1 MNTMLAIP
9 CTTTAPL
16 TSPPSPCLITRTPLV
31 LNVIN
36 LHPLTPWGWGVG
48 GGRGAEILVTD
59 YSCFF
64 LQQPGEETEERENL
78 AQMAA
83 EAVAAE
89 GEEEDESV
97 LRKYSKGISHVES
110 LLALDRLRQV
120 NPSCST

>member
-1 MNTMLAIP
+1 MEVPVEYHACHSLHHHRATYQ
-9 CTTTAPL
+9 
-16 TSPPSPCLITRTPLV
+16 SPPSPCLITRTPLV

-36 LHPLTPWGWGVG
+36 LHPLTPWG
-48 GGRGAEILVTD
+48 AEILVID

>member
-9 CTTTAPL
+9 CTTIAPL

-36 LHPLTPWGWGVG
+36 LHPLTPWGEG

>member
-1 MNTMLAIP
+1 MLAIP
-9 CTTTAPL
+9 CTTIEPL
-16 TSPPSPCLITRTPLV
+16 TSPPLPMPYHPYSPSLKCHKWV
-31 LNVIN
+31 
-36 LHPLTPWGWGVG
+36 GWG
-48 GGRGAEILVTD
+48 GAEILVID

>member
-1 MNTMLAIP
+1 M
-9 CTTTAPL
+9 
-16 TSPPSPCLITRTPLV
+16 
-31 LNVIN
+31 
-36 LHPLTPWGWGVG
+36 GGVG
-48 GGRGAEILVTD
+48 GGGAEMLVID

>member
-9 CTTTAPL
+9 CTTIAPL
-16 TSPPSPCLITRTPLV
+16 TSPPLPMPYHPYSPSLKCHKSPPP
-31 LNVIN
+31 N
-36 LHPLTPWGWGVG
+36 PG
-48 GGRGAEILVTD
+48 GGGGGEAEILVID

>member
-9 CTTTAPL
+9 CTTIAPL

-36 LHPLTPWGWGVG
+36 G
-48 GGRGAEILVTD
+48 GGGGGAEILVID

>member
-1 MNTMLAIP
+1 MNTILAIP
-9 CTTTAPL
+9 CTTIAPL

-36 LHPLTPWGWGVG
+36 LHPLTPWGGEGVG
-48 GGRGAEILVTD
+48 GGAEILVTD

>member
-9 CTTTAPL
+9 RTTIAPL
-16 TSPPSPCLITRTPLV
+16 TSPPSPCLITRAPLV

-36 LHPLTPWGWGVG
+36 LHPLTPWRG
-48 GGRGAEILVTD
+48 GGGGEAEILVID

>member
-9 CTTTAPL
+9 CITIAPL

-36 LHPLTPWGWGVG
+36 LHPLTPWGGGG

>member
-1 MNTMLAIP
+1 MEVPVEYHACHSLHHHRATYQS
-9 CTTTAPL
+9 PL
-16 TSPPSPCLITRTPLV
+16 PMPYHPYSPRLKC
-31 LNVIN
+31 
-36 LHPLTPWGWGVG
+36 HKWG
-48 GGRGAEILVTD
+48 GGGGGAEILVID

>member
-9 CTTTAPL
+9 CTTIAPL

-36 LHPLTPWGWGVG
+36 LHPLTPS
-48 GGRGAEILVTD
+48 GGRGGAEILVID